1 MKRREFLKGVTTAS
15 LAMAASGVAC
25 KDNNPSTSQPPTS
38 QPPSAV
44 AKLPKWHVDVVVHG
58 MFAMVLDMD
67 GTRYK
72 SNPRVRLLAPRVTT
86 YMPHHYIAKTFKAVG
101 TDLQETWSQE
111 VSLGAK
117 SVNGA
122 LLFPNSPAP
131 DSTTFDPSDD
141 STRIVIVV
149 DKTSDVLDK
158 PGWIIDLPAI
168 PNDICQLRAADYNLL
183 NPTGL
188 TYQDSHMNYAQLT
201 ALVHV
206 IKFEFSAASAPS
218 FSFSPDGGT
227 PQPLTFDGNVLRL
240 HVFAEPNTAPV
251 CNMPKECHDHLQ
263 DALDQFDQM
272 FHQKLNLTL
281 ADTGACICL
290 DWDPVPD
297 SCPEVLPCE
306 ERSLYELLHP
316 NEFGCSQF
324 TGKTQARQ
332 QIKQDPG
339 IQKVQ
344 TQWNELLDQKSK
356 MALTGESLTTTSVKL
371 YKNTKAYSGTKPP
384 SNCMAMV
391 CKQGNRSN

>member
-25 KDNNPSTSQPPTS
+25 KDNNPSTSQPPI
-38 QPPSAV
+38 AA
-44 AKLPKWHVDVVVHG
+44 AKLPTWHVDVVVHG
-58 MFAMVLDMD
+58 MFAIVLDMD

-72 SNPRVRLLAPRVTT
+72 NHPRIRLLAPRVTN
-86 YMPHHYIAKTFKAVG
+86 YMAHHYFVKTFKAVG
-101 TDLQETWSQE
+101 RDLQETYSRE
-111 VSLGAK
+111 VSLSAK

-122 LLFPNSPAP
+122 LLFPSSPAP
-131 DSTTFDPSDD
+131 NSTSFDPSDD
-141 STRIVIVV
+141 STRIVIVLN
-149 DKTSDVLDK
+149 KTSDVPDK
-158 PGWIIDLPAI
+158 PGWMIDLPAI
-168 PNDICQLRAADYNLL
+168 PNDICQLRTAGYNLL

-188 TYQDSHMNYAQLT
+188 TYQDSHMNYGQSM

-206 IKFEFSAASAPS
+206 IKYEFSAASAPS

-240 HVFAEPNTAPV
+240 HLFAEPNTAPV

-324 TGKTQARQ
+324 TAKTQARK
-332 QIKQDPG
+332 QIEEDKG
-339 IQKVQ
+339 IQNVQ
-344 TQWNELLDQKSK
+344 KQWQQLLLDLKSK
-356 MALTGESLTTTSVKL
+356 AALAGESLTATSRTL
-371 YKNTKAYSGTKPP
+371 YKNTKAYSGSKPP

-391 CKQGNRSN
+391 CKHGNRSN